1 MTDTVGSTCIPAPA
15 FGTMSLL
22 SRYITDLERMNP
34 RCWSGILILLLGLG
48 GSAAAQAPESPNPP
62 TLHAQAVGDRI
73 WYFRGESG
81 QASAENQG
89 YTSNAGFVVTDDGVL
104 VFDALGT
111 PALAQAMLEAIK
123 SITDE
128 PVRRVIVS
136 HYHAD
141 HVYGLQVFK
150 AAGAEIWARQE
161 GRIYLDSELAQQ
173 RLRERRSTLA
183 PWVDAQTRVLPADRW
198 LDLRAGESM
207 DFSLGGTAFR
217 LISAGH
223 AHAPDDLMLLV
234 VAPRVL
240 FAGDL
245 YFNGR
250 LPFVVDGNTRGWL
263 ADIEAMRALQ
273 PRCIVP
279 GHGDMSC
286 AVDDDLRLTADY
298 LRFLR
303 AQMGAAVEEL
313 SSFDEAYAAVDWS
326 AYAEL
331 PTFEAANRR
340 NAYSVYL
347 EMQVEMLG
355 AAAEGAR

>member
-1 MTDTVGSTCIPAPA
+1 MYPYCC
-15 FGTMSLL
+15 L
-22 SRYITDLERMNP
+22 
-34 RCWSGILILLLGLG
+34 GILMLIGLG
-48 GSAAAQAPESPNPP
+48 SSAWAQAPDTPQMLRAE
-62 TLHAQAVGDRI
+62 TVADRI

-81 QASAENQG
+81 QASAANQG
-89 YTSNAGFVVTDDGVL
+89 YTSNAGFVLTDDGVL

-111 PALAQAMLEAIK
+111 PALAQAMLQAIRT
-123 SITDE
+123 ITTK

-150 AAGAEIWARQE
+150 AAGAEIWARGE
-161 GRIYLDSELAQQ
+161 GRIYLDSDLA
-173 RLRERRSTLA
+173 RERLSERRTTLA
-183 PWVDAQTRVLPADRW
+183 PWVDERTRLLPADRW

-207 DFSLGGTAFR
+207 DFDLGGTAFR

-263 ADIEAMRALQ
+263 LDIEAMRALQ

-298 LRFLR
+298 LQFLR

-313 SSFDEAYAAVDWS
+313 SGFDEAYAAIDWS
-326 AYAEL
+326 AYADL

-355 AAAEGAR
+355 AAAEQAR

>member
-1 MTDTVGSTCIPAPA
+1 
-15 FGTMSLL
+15 
-22 SRYITDLERMNP
+22 MNSV
-34 RCWSGILILLLGLG
+34 RALVILIPLAF
-48 GSAAAQAPESPNPP
+48 SVAAGAANQISPP
-62 TLHAQAVGDRI
+62 TLRAEAVAERV
-73 WYFRGESG
+73 WYFRGDSG
-81 QASAENQG
+81 QASAENEG
-89 YTSNAGFVVTDDGVL
+89 YTSNAGFVLTDEGVL

-111 PALAQAMLEAIK
+111 PALAQAMLQAIK
-123 SITDE
+123 AIT
-128 PVRRVIVS
+128 PQAVRRVIVS

-161 GRIYLDSELAQQ
+161 GRIYLDSDLA
-173 RLRERRSTLA
+173 RERLAERLTTLA
-183 PWVDAQTRVLPADRW
+183 PWVNEKTRLLPADRW

-207 DFSLGGTAFR
+207 NFNFGGSEFG

-234 VAPRVL
+234 VAPQVL

-286 AVDDDLRLTADY
+286 AVEDDLRLTADY
-298 LRFLR
+298 LKFLR
-303 AQMGAAVEEL
+303 AQMGAAVDEL
-313 SSFDEAYAAVDWS
+313 TQFDEAYAAIDWS
-326 AYAEL
+326 AWAGL
-331 PTFEAANRR
+331 PTFDVANRR

-347 EMQVEMLG
+347 EMQSEMLG
-355 AAAEGAR
+355 AAAEHDH